1 MSTSTHAKLL
11 PGLLTALAL
20 SGAAQAGGP
29 YVIHTVSPCRVVDTR
44 YAVAGPFPGSGQRL
58 AANQIVSFYVTG
70 DEIAGQG
77 GDLPDCGI
85 PYGTAKGMFINV
97 TAVRPQGTGTSGYLT
112 LYPYGESKPT
122 ASTINFQPDTIALA
136 NGVMVPLC
144 DPAVSTCTYDLTVA
158 NGPGLAVH
166 MVIDVT
172 GYLAEEG
179 GGAAN

>member
-1 MSTSTHAKLL
+1 MLTSTHAKLL

-44 YAVAGPFPGSGQRL
+44 TAGAGPFPGSGQRL
-58 AANQIVSFYVTG
+58 AANQIVDFYVTG
-70 DEIAGQG
+70 TDITGQG
-77 GDLPDCGI
+77 GATDCGI
-85 PYGTAKGMFINV
+85 PSDTAKGVFINV
-97 TAVRPQGTGTSGYLT
+97 TAVNPLGSGTSGYLT
-112 LYPYGESKPT
+112 LYPYGESKPN
-122 ASTINFQPDTIALA
+122 ASTINFQPDTKALA
-136 NGVMVPLC
+136 NGVMVPIC